1 MKLPEQD
8 KSKDLTWRGALIIFV
23 IFSPLHIGLFIPLP
37 DIAYSILGVVILI
50 SIIVIIL
57 QIWLGVFVN
66 TVELLRYI
74 FGGR

>member
-1 MKLPEQD
+1 
-8 KSKDLTWRGALIIFV
+8 
-23 IFSPLHIGLFIPLP
+23 LFIPLP

-57 QIWLGVFVN
+57 QIWLGVFVS

-74 FGGR
+74 FSGR